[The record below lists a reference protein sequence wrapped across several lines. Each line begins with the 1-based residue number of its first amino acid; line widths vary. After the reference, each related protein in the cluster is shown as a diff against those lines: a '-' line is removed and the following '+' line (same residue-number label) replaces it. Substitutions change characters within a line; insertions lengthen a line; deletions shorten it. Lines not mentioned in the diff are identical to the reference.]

1 MFHLIVSFDELDN
14 AIANYCVA
22 GNSTPSAGTKY
33 AVLKS
38 LLAQIFNLRI
48 GNMQTFHAISRAY
61 EQCSHCTDV
70 NEYENDLWTALEEAL
85 KKPLSNARDLIIVVD
100 GIDELQGGKAA
111 GQAFFERLVDTVCEG
126 KRVKLIGLAQ
136 SLSMPS
142 GINTTHVSITHDH
155 VHNDIHAVIL
165 RNLAHSH
172 NMTSKPGPE
181 QEQVIERLARAAN
194 ASFVWAV
201 LVSQL
206 LSTQKSHGDFAKV
219 FDEIEKTKPSI
230 SDLVL
235 RTISRIEL
243 SPATKMV
250 LSWMTSA
257 ERPLSI
263 SDIRKLSST
272 PIQEESVPEPSLDVH
287 SILHAVEPLLTFTDG
302 VVRFKH
308 YDINRA
314 ITSLLDSGK
323 ITVSTETR
331 QTDLLMRLLKYA
343 RTTLD
348 EEIDPTFDEYNP
360 DSMDRLFRQNTLLP
374 YATRYW
380 ILHVQRLGGVSKL
393 PKNFNKILPN
403 VTILSLIEN
412 TVWNLELPLPQNLD
426 LSKTALDVRRSTL
439 PELSPALLQSTLNTA
454 MLYESMRKPLDAA
467 PLYYS
472 ATKTSR
478 NLLSNYHPLPVEL
491 GYRYLSVTETHVETK
506 RTDLMTRREEV
517 YRILVVLLEKQYGKS
532 STQVIEIRT
541 MLAHFYEYIHEEA
554 HATEIYQTIH
564 EATIQLY
571 GKDSSEAQGT
581 SHHLH
586 VVLGKSK
593 PDRKIETRKDA
604 LFDEED
610 EERVEESL
618 DLETVSRRL
627 QQAKSESELIELWQ
641 SVSTICR
648 STTAVEWHERNIDI
662 AMAYSKFLSSQKRSA
677 EASAILSSI
686 SREYENHQVSLSEQ
700 IMSRLQQTALI
711 MKEFG
716 QYSAALSILKR
727 TSEFYQSLRREES
740 HQYSEI
746 QREVS
751 QCRSQHPESS
761 FC

>member
-1 MFHLIVSFDELDN
+1 
-14 AIANYCVA
+14 
-22 GNSTPSAGTKY
+22 
-33 AVLKS
+33 
-38 LLAQIFNLRI
+38 
-48 GNMQTFHAISRAY
+48 MQTFHAISRAY

-70 NEYENDLWTALEEAL
+70 NEYENHLWTALEEAL

-219 FDEIEKTKPSI
+219 LDEIEKTKPSI

-287 SILHAVEPLLTFTDG
+287 SILHAMEPLLTFTDG

-314 ITSLLDSGK
+314 IASLLDSGK
-323 ITVSTETR
+323 ITVPTETR

-403 VTILSLIEN
+403 ATILSLIEN
-412 TVWNLELPLPQNLD
+412 TAWTLELPLPQNLD

>member
-1 MFHLIVSFDELDN
+1 
-14 AIANYCVA
+14 
-22 GNSTPSAGTKY
+22 
-33 AVLKS
+33 
-38 LLAQIFNLRI
+38 
-48 GNMQTFHAISRAY
+48 MQTFHAISRAY

-70 NEYENDLWTALEEAL
+70 NEYENHLWTALEEAL

-219 FDEIEKTKPSI
+219 LDEIEKTKPSI

-257 ERPLSI
+257 ERPLRI

-287 SILHAVEPLLTFTDG
+287 SILHAMEPLLTFTDG

-323 ITVSTETR
+323 ITVPTETR

-403 VTILSLIEN
+403 ATILSLIEN
-412 TVWNLELPLPQNLD
+412 TAWTLELPLPQNLD

-554 HATEIYQTIH
+554 HATEIYRTIH